1 MRTAKGDNMLF
12 DKEIETMPFEEREK
26 FYFEEIKKIITHAY
40 ANAPAV
46 RKKFDEA
53 NFDPGQFKTLQDLN
67 RIPIV
72 KKEELKE
79 AQRKAPP
86 FGGYLGVSMDDLQ
99 RVYVSPGPIYDPE
112 EKGHQRWREAKMLQ
126 AHGFGP
132 GERVIVT
139 LSYHMVPAG
148 LLFDKAL
155 RETGALVIP
164 AGVGGTDLQVQVIKD
179 LQVTGYIGTA
189 SFLMNLIRKAEEKG
203 HDIPG
208 DFPIKTAL
216 LTAERVSPDIRQIL
230 ENAYNIHTWQGYGTA
245 DIGLFA
251 YECERDSGMHLSN
264 DVYVEIIDP
273 NTGQSVEAGETG
285 EVVVTH
291 FNRTYPLIRFGTAD
305 LSYLDTSL
313 CQCGRTSPRLM
324 KIVGRV
330 GDSYKVR
337 GLFIHASQVQ
347 EALSPI
353 PGIAKYAIIIAD
365 SEKGDELTVRVELA
379 DQELNRGELEPKL
392 IQRIKEICGLKTD
405 RVEFVDHGVLGVEPK
420 PLVDKRN
427 WD

>member
-1 MRTAKGDNMLF
+1 MSTAKEDNTLF
-12 DKEIETMPFEEREK
+12 DKEIETMPFEQRET
-26 FYFEEIKKIITHAY
+26 YYLEELKKIIKHAY

-53 NFDPGQFKTLQDLN
+53 NFDPVQFKTIQDLN
-67 RIPIV
+67 KIPIV
-72 KKEELKE
+72 KKEELKN
-79 AQRKAPP
+79 AQRQSPP

-99 RVYVSPGPIYDPE
+99 RIYVSPGPIYDPE
-112 EKGHQRWREAKMLQ
+112 EKGHQRLKEAKMLH

-155 RETGALVIP
+155 REAGAMVIP
-164 AGVGGTDLQVQVIKD
+164 AGVGGTDLQVQVIKE

-189 SFLMNLIRKAEEKG
+189 TFLLNLIRKAEEKG

-216 LTAERVSPDIRQIL
+216 LTAEWVSPVIRQRL
-230 ENAYNIHTWQGYGTA
+230 EQDYSIHTWQGYGTA

-251 YECERDSGMHLSN
+251 YECEHNSGMHLSD
-264 DVYVEIIDP
+264 DVYAEIVDP
-273 NTGQSVEAGETG
+273 NTGQRVEAGETG

-291 FNRTYPLIRFGTAD
+291 FNKTYPLIRFGTGD
-305 LSYLDTSL
+305 LSYLDTKP
-313 CQCGRTSPRLM
+313 CQCGRTSPRLI

-330 GDSYKVR
+330 GDSFKVR

-347 EALSPI
+347 EAVSAI
-353 PGIAKYAIIIAD
+353 SGIVKYSMVITG
-365 SEKGDELTVRVELA
+365 SKKGDELTLKVELEDRA
-379 DQELNRGELEPKL
+379 LNRDELTPNL
-392 IQRIKEICGLKTD
+392 LQRIKEVCGLKTD
-405 RVEFVDHGVLGVEPK
+405 RIEFVKRGILGVEPK
-420 PLVDKRN
+420 PLVDSRN
-427 WD
+427 WE

>member
-1 MRTAKGDNMLF
+1 MLF
-12 DKEIETMPFEEREK
+12 DKEMETMPFEEREK
-26 FYFEEIKKIITHAY
+26 YYFDEIKKIVIHAY

-53 NFDPGQFKTLQDLN
+53 HFDPVQFKTIQDLN
-67 RIPIV
+67 KIPII

-112 EKGHQRWREAKMLQ
+112 EKGHQRLSEAKMLQ

-148 LLFDKAL
+148 LLFDKAI

-164 AGVGGTDLQVQVIKD
+164 AGIGGTELQVQVIKD

-203 HDIPG
+203 HAIPG

-216 LTAERVSPDIRQIL
+216 LTAERVSPEIRRIL
-230 ENAYNIHTWQGYGTA
+230 ENDYSIHTWQGYGTA

-251 YECERDSGMHLSN
+251 YECERDSGMHLSD

-273 NTGQSVEAGETG
+273 NTGQSVEPGETG

-291 FNRTYPLIRFGTAD
+291 FNKAYPLIRFGTAD
-305 LSYLDTSL
+305 LSYLGTSP

-324 KIVGRV
+324 RIVGRV
-330 GDSYKVR
+330 GDSFKVR
-337 GLFIHASQVQ
+337 GLFIHGSQVQ

-353 PGIAKYAIIIAD
+353 PDIAGYSMVITA
-365 SEKGDELTVRVELA
+365 SGKGDELTVRVELA
-379 DQELNRGELEPKL
+379 DQESNRGELEPKL
-392 IQRIKEICGLKTD
+392 IQRIKEICGPKTD
-405 RVEFVDHGVLGVEPK
+405 RVEFVDRGVLGAEPK
-420 PLVDKRN
+420 PLIDKRR